1 MLVNSDA
8 MHACIARY
16 SGSAGGASL
25 DIEALDRFGT
35 VCENILAGQF
45 RLETLATGQR
55 IYANQLYQ
63 NGVVMWMV
71 VMITVSGVL
80 LAGLQLWATYKLAM
94 AGKGVMADGGE
105 ATVQHDK
112 LVVKSSVVGVIIL
125 ALSFAF
131 FTVYVLYV
139 YRITT
144 LPGIEAQA
152 PRSTEGAE
160 EITEG
165 TPSSV
170 AVPLPKAGA
179 GTAPPAVVA
188 PPP

>member
-1 MLVNSDA
+1 MLVSSGA

-16 SGSAGGASL
+16 AGSTGAPAP
-25 DIEALDRFGT
+25 DIDALERLSSA
-35 VCENILAGQF
+35 CEHILGGQF

-144 LPGIEAQA
+144 LPGTEAST
-152 PRSTEGAE
+152 RSTEGAE
-160 EITEG
+160 EITEQ

-179 GTAPPAVVA
+179 GTAPPAAAA
-188 PPP
+188 PPR